1 MRSQKIFILT
11 VLILSLALGS
21 CAGAAPASVN
31 NQEAQMKPTSGPAAD
46 EDMQSPESE
55 DHSADMMMEE
65 MDGEA
70 EMAEDSEMDSGSSM
84 EMSAPDWFDAELT
97 NVQNGETFTINELHG
112 KVVLVETMAIW
123 CSNCLKQ
130 QKEVLSLHEMLGMRE
145 DFVSLGLDID
155 PNEEADGLKNYIEK
169 NGFNW
174 PYVVAGADLSREFSD
189 LYGSQYLNP
198 PSTPMLIIDRSGEAH
213 LLPFGIKSAE
223 TLQEALQPYLDEPM

>member
-1 MRSQKIFILT
+1 MEPT
-11 VLILSLALGS
+11 
-21 CAGAAPASVN
+21 ASHTA
-31 NQEAQMKPTSGPAAD
+31 E
-46 EDMQSPESE
+46 EDIQSPESE
-55 DHSADMMMEE
+55 EHPADMMMEE
-65 MDGEA
+65 ADSGK
-70 EMAEDSEMDSGSSM
+70 EMAEDSGMDSEGAM
-84 EMSAPDWFDAELT
+84 EMSAPDWFDVELT

-130 QKEVLSLHEMLGMRE
+130 QKEVLSLHELLGMRE
-145 DFVSLGLDID
+145 DFVSLGFDID

-174 PYVVAGADLSREFSD
+174 PYVIAGADLSREFSD

-223 TLQEALQPYLDEPM
+223 TLQKALQPYLDEPM